1 MQTAPEKKTFLNE
14 NKVNEKNQSG
24 TMICSDETEDSLV
37 SLFKMIS
44 ENDMRT
50 FMDEQGKSVLKRIF
64 HIFLFILFN
73 HFYQFNALSYTCNG
87 LII

>member
-1 MQTAPEKKTFLNE
+1 MDCLGLKSDFFLKLK
-14 NKVNEKNQSG
+14 KVNEKTQSG

-50 FMDEQGKSVLKRIF
+50 FMEEQG
-64 HIFLFILFN
+64 
-73 HFYQFNALSYTCNG
+73 
-87 LII
+87 